1 MCSLVDD
8 LILHSGHPI
17 EDDRSGSTLN
27 IVDRRLRERDS
38 HREGDGE
45 LVDGV
50 ECLSHLGG
58 CEWL

>member
-8 LILHSGHPI
+8 LIPHSGQPI
-17 EDDRSGSTLN
+17 EDDGSGSTLH
-27 IVDRRLRERDS
+27 IIDRGLRKRDS

-58 CEWL
+58 CE